1 MQVHDHDYEW
11 IETSVTDIN
20 LGGYHYYTITIGGSV
35 CMRKGGMLDECKLY
49 TWL

>member
-1 MQVHDHDYEW
+1 MQVHDHNYEW

-20 LGGYHYYTITIGGSV
+20 LGGYNYTITIGGSV